1 VSRLREEYKQVLAKI
16 RVVNPAY
23 ERIAQPSAYSLR
35 QIQQDVIED
44 DKTVLLEYFLG
55 TEASY
60 VWLVTKNG
68 FTAHEIEKETLI
80 TDTVGRLYK
89 LLSTKPGAGADSEFQ
104 YAAQQLGQM
113 ILAPV
118 SSQLAGRRVIVVADG
133 ALNYVP
139 FQVLSLTGQKL
150 LVDDAEVVNAPS
162 ASILGQLRQERSR
175 RRPAEN
181 IVAAFGDAV
190 FPSNYGERSS
200 GSQQMAVRQG
210 TGASRDIEIAGD
222 SVKLEDIQPLFYARW
237 ELQNLR
243 NLAGS
248 AALLAMDFD
257 ASREKLESTK
267 LGEYSILHLATHGVL
282 DPEHP
287 EKSGFLL
294 STVDRNGQPQN
305 GLITMR
311 DVYGLRAPVE
321 LVVLSACRTALGK
334 DVRGEGLIG
343 LTRGFMHAG
352 ASSVASTLWR
362 VDDEATAELMKHFY
376 ANMLQQGMTPAA
388 ALRAAQNTIRQDPR
402 WRSPH
407 YWAAFTLQGEYK
419 QTIHVGNPTAVLI
432 QRIGIV
438 TVVLAFLVGAF
449 WWFSRRRAV

>member
-1 VSRLREEYKQVLAKI
+1 
-16 RVVNPAY
+16 
-23 ERIAQPSAYSLR
+23 
-35 QIQQDVIED
+35 
-44 DKTVLLEYFLG
+44 
-55 TEASY
+55 
-60 VWLVTKNG
+60 
-68 FTAHEIEKETLI
+68 
-80 TDTVGRLYK
+80 
-89 LLSTKPGAGADSEFQ
+89 
-104 YAAQQLGQM
+104 
-113 ILAPV
+113 
-118 SSQLAGRRVIVVADG
+118 SQLAGRRVIVVADG

-150 LVDDAEVVNAPS
+150 LIDDSEVINAPS

-175 RRPAEN
+175 RRPAEK

-190 FPSNYGERSS
+190 FASNYGERRSS
-200 GSQQMAVRQG
+200 GSQQTAVRQG
-210 TGASRDIEIAGD
+210 TRDIEIAGD

-243 NLAGS
+243 NLAGQ
-248 AALLAMDFD
+248 AAFLAMDFD

-287 EKSGFLL
+287 EKSGFVL
-294 STVDRNGQPQN
+294 STVDHNGQPQN
-305 GLITMR
+305 GFITMR
-311 DVYGLRAPVE
+311 DVYALRAPVD
-321 LVVLSACRTALGK
+321 LVVLSACQTALGK

-388 ALRAAQNTIRQDPR
+388 ALRAAQNTIRQDSR

-432 QRIGIV
+432 QRIGIA
-438 TVVLAFLVGAF
+438 TVLIAFLVGAG
-449 WWFSRRRAV
+449 WWFSRRRTV